1 MELAK
6 KRKIFNFQKADIYR
20 AILFVVLFVFIILPI
35 IFMVLGLTHDDF
47 SFVFS
52 DSNFGKAVLNSF
64 IYSFAGASIAM
75 VLSLAA
81 AFCLSRV
88 HIRFKSVWVL
98 VLTTPMLIPTLS
110 IGLGIRSLFGT
121 NGFLDKIF
129 GVNVNGIGF
138 LGLIIGSAVSAFPVT
153 FTLIYDAMRYEDKTA
168 YDAAETLGISTFHSF
183 LKVSLPYLKLPLI
196 SAFFAG
202 FTWIFSDY
210 GIPMEVAGKVQTLP
224 MYLYQQVLTQYK
236 YGRGAVVGMILLLPA
251 IGAFLF
257 DLFSKDSASGEKAEQ
272 KITPSKRFTIISVIV
287 MSIIAILVLMPQFSF
302 IALSFVKS
310 FPNNLS
316 FTWDNMAAAFGNNT
330 GLGVG
335 NYLVNSLLMALFT
348 GIIGTFLAYILAYF
362 VTRFDGWLGKALN
375 FICLVSLAIP
385 GLVFG
390 LGYVFF
396 FSFSKGWFYGTMG
409 ILVAVNIVHFLAT
422 PYLMAKNAL
431 LKLNKNYETVG
442 DTIGVSKA
450 RILFNVLV
458 PNSVSTLIDMFSFFF
473 INAMITISAVAFLC
487 TFYNQPLS
495 ILINTYDKQGSYEM
509 QAVISFIILIVN
521 IIAKVVLSYLS
532 RVAKK
537 REEPKEGVYM
547 ELTRYQFDFLTYLEK
562 VGHVK
567 MSQRQF
573 ADSLTVSVGL
583 INKMIKDFTSNGYI
597 QVGSDKIVSLTELG
611 LKAIEPYR
619 VRKAIVIAAG
629 FGSRMAPVTL
639 DTPKPL
645 VKVNG
650 TRIIDTLLDALIAQG
665 ITSIYIV
672 RGYKGEQFDALLEK
686 YPSIKFIENPL
697 YNESNNISSVY
708 VAKDVV
714 DRCYICEADLI
725 ISDPSVIT
733 RYQYS
738 TNYLA
743 TPVKETDDWCF
754 GMRGIYIN
762 KVMIGGED
770 VEQMIGISYWNEK
783 DSKKLREDVVNVYN
797 SRGGKENYWDNVPLK
812 ICKKDFRV
820 EIRECKRSAVTEIDN
835 YSELVMIDPSYEG
848 YKSK

>member
-6 KRKIFNFQKADIYR
+6 KRKIFNFQKVDIYR
-20 AILFVVLFVFIILPI
+20 AVLFVVLFIFVILPI
-35 IFMVLGLTHDDF
+35 IFMFLGLTYDDF
-47 SFVFS
+47 SFVFG
-52 DSNFGKAVLNSF
+52 DANFRKAILNSF

-98 VLTTPMLIPTLS
+98 LLTTPMLIPTLS

-121 NGFLDKIF
+121 NGFLDKFF

-138 LGLIIGSAVSAFPVT
+138 LGLIIGSAISAFPVT
-153 FTLIYDAMRYEDKTA
+153 FTLIYDAMRYEDKSV

-183 LKVSLPYLKLPLI
+183 LKVSLSYLKLPLI

-210 GIPMEVAGKVQTLP
+210 GIPMEVAGKIQTLP

-257 DLFSKDSASGEKAEQ
+257 DLFGKDSASGEKAEQ
-272 KITPSKRFTIISVIV
+272 KIAPSKRFTIISVIV
-287 MSIIAILVLMPQFSF
+287 MSIIAILILMPQFSF

-335 NYLVNSLLMALFT
+335 NYLINSLLMALFT
-348 GIIGTFLAYILAYF
+348 GVIGTVLAYILAYF
-362 VTRFDGWLGKALN
+362 VTRFDGWFGKALN
-375 FICLVSLAIP
+375 FICLISLAIP

-442 DTIGVSKA
+442 DTIGVSRA
-450 RILFNVLV
+450 RILVNVLV

-487 TFYNQPLS
+487 TFSNQPLS

-521 IIAKVVLSYLS
+521 IIVKVVLSYLS
-532 RVAKK
+532 RIAKK

-597 QVGSDKIVSLTELG
+597 QVGSDKVVSLTELG
-611 LKAIEPYR
+611 LKSIEPYR
-619 VRKAIVIAAG
+619 VRKAVIIAAG

-672 RGYKGEQFDALLEK
+672 RGYKGEQFDELLEK
-686 YPSIKFIENPL
+686 YPSIKFIDNPL
-697 YNESNNISSVY
+697 FNESNNISSVY
-708 VAKDVV
+708 VAKDVI

-783 DSKKLREDVVNVYN
+783 DSKKLREDVLSVYN

-812 ICKKDFRV
+812 ICKKDFQV

-835 YSELVMIDPSYEG
+835 YSELVMIDPSYEC